1 MVALFRLGHDAKFDP
16 DQTKKAFDLI
26 HRFLSSAT
34 GDDGKTIT
42 PEDLSKFLEMRRAHS
57 KATNP
62 QYTLSTGQRFFGS
75 SK

>member
-1 MVALFRLGHDAKFDP
+1 VQP
-16 DQTKKAFDLI
+16 DQTKPAFDLI
-26 HRFLSSAT
+26 HAFLASAT

-42 PEDLSKFLEMRRAHS
+42 PEDLSKFLEMRRADS
-57 KATNP
+57 KANNP